1 LRKSE
6 HIVMPRELL
15 AVLRTLL
22 LVPLFVL
29 AALPAPAADEPG
41 GKGTGAA
48 PAADGQPPLRRLLYV
63 AVPGIR
69 DYLEYGG
76 HGILV
81 YDIDGGHKLLRRIPT
96 GGVDKAGKPLNVK
109 GICANVSTG
118 RLYFSTPQ
126 SLVCHDLATDK
137 LLWEKKYDKGCDR
150 MSMTPDGKVM
160 FLPSFE
166 GPHWNVIDALSG
178 DVITRIVTDSG
189 AHNTVVGLDG
199 RLAYLGGLKSPI
211 LFVADAKKHDV
222 VKKVGP
228 LGGSVRPFTVN
239 GRQTLAFVC
248 VNDLLGFEVADL
260 NSGKLLHRVE
270 VEGFKRG
277 PIKRHGCP
285 SHGIALT
292 PDEKEI
298 WVSDATNQRVHVFDA
313 RVMPPKQLQSIA
325 LRDEPGWVTFSI
337 DGRYAWPSTGEVID
351 VKTKKI
357 VTALK
362 DEKGGAVQSEKLVEI
377 DFRDKVPVRA
387 GDQFGIGQVTESAS
401 Q

>member
-1 LRKSE
+1 
-6 HIVMPRELL
+6 M
-15 AVLRTLL
+15 
-22 LVPLFVL
+22 
-29 AALPAPAADEPG
+29 
-41 GKGTGAA
+41 
-48 PAADGQPPLRRLLYV
+48 Y
-63 AVPGIR
+63 
-69 DYLEYGG
+69 
-76 HGILV
+76 
-81 YDIDGGHKLLRRIPT
+81 
-96 GGVDKAGKPLNVK
+96 
-109 GICANVSTG
+109 
-118 RLYFSTPQ
+118 
-126 SLVCHDLATDK
+126 
-137 LLWEKKYDKGCDR
+137 
-150 MSMTPDGKVM
+150 
-160 FLPSFE
+160 LPSFE

-362 DEKGGAVQSEKLVEI
+362 DEKGGMVQSEKLVEI
-377 DFRDKVPVRA
+377 DFRGKVPVRA